1 LQKILGPGSITYAIV
16 VFWAIYRWLDEE
28 EPEPR
33 RRRYEPRLR
42 TAWVTSAAANG
53 HRNNAR

>member
-1 LQKILGPGSITYAIV
+1 MWGRGSITYAIV

-28 EPEPR
+28 EPR

-42 TAWVTSAAANG
+42 TARVTSAAANG
-53 HRNNAR
+53 HRNSARL